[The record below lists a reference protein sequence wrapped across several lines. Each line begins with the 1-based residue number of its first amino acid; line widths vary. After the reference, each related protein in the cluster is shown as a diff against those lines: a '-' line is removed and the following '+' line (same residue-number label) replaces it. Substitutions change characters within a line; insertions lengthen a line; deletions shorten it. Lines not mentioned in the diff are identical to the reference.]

1 MATEI
6 KDLKNELYD
15 CKNRLYKMSK
25 SDVLDMKTTLYNQD
39 ILRDKIKEK
48 EKDKETFQFNYN
60 NIQSDEKP
68 EHEETS
74 DDPLNVKQK
83 ISSIE
88 KQLIL
93 LKLEKANKES
103 ELIRCPKHGRRSEE
117 IKKKEFIETKLKYLE
132 DKINIL
138 NKNLKYM
145 KLKKNEKNNI

>member
-1 MATEI
+1 MRI
-6 KDLKNELYD
+6 KLIYIYIYIYIL
-15 CKNRLYKMSK
+15 LFSK
-25 SDVLDMKTTLYNQD
+25 IIFLQ
-39 ILRDKIKEK
+39 
-48 EKDKETFQFNYN
+48 
-60 NIQSDEKP
+60 
-68 EHEETS
+68 
-74 DDPLNVKQK
+74 
-83 ISSIE
+83 
-88 KQLIL
+88 L